1 MKPLLGTASVSLVK
15 RCRGDGKAGKAASPL
30 KTEAGVQ
37 ARGHKGASA

>member
-15 RCRGDGKAGKAASPL
+15 RCRDGKAGKAALPL